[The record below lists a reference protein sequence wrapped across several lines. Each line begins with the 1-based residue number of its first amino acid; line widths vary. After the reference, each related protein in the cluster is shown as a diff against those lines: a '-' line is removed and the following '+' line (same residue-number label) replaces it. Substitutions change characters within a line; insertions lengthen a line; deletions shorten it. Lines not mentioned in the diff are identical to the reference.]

1 MVRVKLFANFR
12 EVVGK
17 KEIEVEAKNL
27 NGLLEKLSQDYPE
40 IKKLYDYMIVV
51 VNGKI
56 VKENVELRDDDVVAL
71 MPPVSGGELFSELTP
86 VKEAQ
91 KIFLNNIEEI
101 SSEKVPLEEAFMR
114 VAAEDIKAEIDI
126 PHYNRAAMDGFAVV
140 SEAVRKASRSSPV
153 ILKKADFVD
162 LEHAKWVHTGDALPE
177 NADAV
182 VKAEDAEELGEF
194 VAIYKAVRRFEN
206 VGLRGEDVRKGEV
219 IVEKGEVLKPQH
231 LSLLRS
237 AGVEEIKVFRKPKIL
252 VVPTGDE
259 LLPPK
264 SQLVE
269 GKVYESNSILVG
281 GLARLWGCDVDTRGI
296 VRDSEEDLRRIFE
309 NIDNYNILITLG
321 GTSVGKRDYM
331 YKVLDEIGEV
341 LFRGVALRPG
351 KPTIAAL
358 VNEKPVLALP
368 GFPAACFASAYLF
381 LKPAVEK
388 MLGMKGEE
396 GFKVVLEDKIYSKV
410 GFTSFVR
417 LKVSFPE
424 MKAKVISSYG
434 SGILSSITKAN
445 AYTLVEENVEV
456 VEKGEAVVAYR
467 I

>member
-1 MVRVKLFANFR
+1 M
-12 EVVGK
+12 
-17 KEIEVEAKNL
+17 
-27 NGLLEKLSQDYPE
+27 
-40 IKKLYDYMIVV
+40 
-51 VNGKI
+51 
-56 VKENVELRDDDVVAL
+56 
-71 MPPVSGGELFSELTP
+71 
-86 VKEAQ
+86 
-91 KIFLNNIEEI
+91 
-101 SSEKVPLEEAFMR
+101 
-114 VAAEDIKAEIDI
+114 
-126 PHYNRAAMDGFAVV
+126 
-140 SEAVRKASRSSPV
+140 
-153 ILKKADFVD
+153 
-162 LEHAKWVHTGDALPE
+162 
-177 NADAV
+177 
-182 VKAEDAEELGEF
+182 
-194 VAIYKAVRRFEN
+194 
-206 VGLRGEDVRKGEV
+206 
-219 IVEKGEVLKPQH
+219 
-231 LSLLRS
+231 
-237 AGVEEIKVFRKPKIL
+237 
-252 VVPTGDE
+252 
-259 LLPPK
+259 
-264 SQLVE
+264 
-269 GKVYESNSILVG
+269 
-281 GLARLWGCDVDTRGI
+281 
-296 VRDSEEDLRRIFE
+296 
-309 NIDNYNILITLG
+309 ITLG